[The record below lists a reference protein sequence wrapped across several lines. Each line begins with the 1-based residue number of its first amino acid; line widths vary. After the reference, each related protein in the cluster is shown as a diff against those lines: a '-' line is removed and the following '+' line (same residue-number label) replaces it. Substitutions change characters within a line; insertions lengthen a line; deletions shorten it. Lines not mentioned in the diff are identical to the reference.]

1 MGVQNLIRQ
10 LWLRIQKPGAL
21 GALSCTKTTLQS
33 RQSLRVVKS
42 RGTALIMKLTPLSPV
57 NVKSIA
63 LRLTSAPFDFAI
75 EHRQAIKDAWARAL
89 IQKPRLFN
97 GRFFLLTSLSDSNG
111 TVTGDMVETDYASYL
126 HYRAM
131 GFPGSAANAFAM
143 PALHPR
149 DGGVLVGRMAA
160 WTANGG
166 RWYPPAGSLDETDLR
181 ADGHFDIEGN
191 VVRELNEELGLLA
204 HELPAFR
211 NWTLVSELG
220 RLACFCRFDLPMTGS
235 ELLARAERHL
245 SEDKEPELDAVRII
259 THIDQT
265 AGLDMPDFVK
275 AYLAATLSQTP

>member
-1 MGVQNLIRQ
+1 
-10 LWLRIQKPGAL
+10 
-21 GALSCTKTTLQS
+21 
-33 RQSLRVVKS
+33 
-42 RGTALIMKLTPLSPV
+42 MKLSPLVPL
-57 NVKSIA
+57 NIKSIT

-75 EHRQAIKDAWARAL
+75 EHRQAIKDAWAKAL
-89 IQKPRLFN
+89 IEKPRLFN
-97 GRFFLLTSLSDSNG
+97 GRFFLLTGLDDSNG

-131 GFPGSAANAFAM
+131 GFPGSEANAFAM

-181 ADGHFDIEGN
+181 ADGRFDVEGN
-191 VVRELNEELGLLA
+191 VVRELGEELGLKA
-204 HELPAFR
+204 HELPALR

-220 RLACFCRFDLPMTGS
+220 RLACFCRFDLPMTGQ
-235 ELLARAERHL
+235 ELLARTEQHL
-245 SEDKEPELDAVRII
+245 SEEKEPELDAVRII
-259 THIDQT
+259 THVDQT

-275 AYLAATLSQTP
+275 AYLAATLPQTP